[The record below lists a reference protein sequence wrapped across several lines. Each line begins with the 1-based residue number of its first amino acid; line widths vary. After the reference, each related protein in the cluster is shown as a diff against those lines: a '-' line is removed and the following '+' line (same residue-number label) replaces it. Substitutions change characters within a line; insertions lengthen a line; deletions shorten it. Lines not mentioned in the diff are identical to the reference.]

1 MIYRI
6 VVQIPSEI
14 FVEVDTLQD
23 AQRFID
29 WVATN
34 YDKVAYPISSEKTDR
49 AGVAEVKVISIE
61 PASKLDNMTDKNT
74 TQDAMQAL
82 RGIKNT
88 AETDGEPPE
97 GPNAA

>member
-23 AQRFID
+23 AERFIQ

-34 YDKVAYPISSEKTDR
+34 YDKVTYPISSEENER
-49 AGVAEVKVISIE
+49 SGVAEVKAISIE
-61 PASKLDNMTDKNT
+61 PASEMDNMTDKNT
-74 TQDAMQAL
+74 TKGAMQAL
-82 RGIKNT
+82 KGIKNSS
-88 AETDGEPPE
+88 ETDREPPD
-97 GPNAA
+97 GPNVA